1 MAELVGE
8 VKAEAAKVQ
17 LSTDS
22 PVRQDDAFTGSIL
35 MSTSKCVTCGQIVT
49 KANNGAECHLAESFS
64 NQQHKFIIIVIDT
77 LKRKYFTT

>member
-8 VKAEAAKVQ
+8 VNAEAAKVQ
-17 LSTDS
+17 LSADF

-49 KANNGAECHLAESFS
+49 QADNAAECYL
-64 NQQHKFIIIVIDT
+64 
-77 LKRKYFTT
+77 